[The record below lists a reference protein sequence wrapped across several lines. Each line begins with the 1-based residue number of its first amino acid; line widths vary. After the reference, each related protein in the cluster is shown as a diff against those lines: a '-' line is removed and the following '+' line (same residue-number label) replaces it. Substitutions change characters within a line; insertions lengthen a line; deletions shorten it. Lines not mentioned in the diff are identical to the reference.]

1 MTLKTEVWNVL
12 AANRMKPLQP
22 TQLSTFT
29 KRFDNFKDAE
39 LRSVKVISPLTIR
52 LTVAVQ
58 DSARAHDWITVS
70 FEFNGVQDA
79 KLLEESQLSYV
90 DMNQGGS
97 LIYDENLFAFGISE
111 CYNISTIKNS
121 SLYLI
126 AESLKYE
133 EGPF

>member
-1 MTLKTEVWNVL
+1 
-12 AANRMKPLQP
+12 MKPLSH

-39 LRSVKVISPLTIR
+39 LRSVEIISPLTIK
-52 LTVAVQ
+52 LTLATQ
-58 DSARAHDWITVS
+58 DSTRAYDWITVS
-70 FEFNGVQDA
+70 LEFNGVQDA
-79 KLLEESQLSYV
+79 RLLEESQLSYV
-90 DMNQGGS
+90 DMSQGAS

-111 CYNISTIKNS
+111 CYNISSIKNS

-133 EGPF
+133 EGQF